1 MGDRKVNLLLSSF
14 ILSVS
19 FSIFAQELPK
29 WITDTSL
36 GDSDTGYVV
45 CSHESLD
52 PEKAKI
58 LAEDKCLSSA
68 LKGLGVEL
76 DVKSK
81 TVQSLTG
88 ADASESVETTSLRK
102 TIKCDWQNQFIERNK
117 DSYRVWLKC
126 KYSKKPMVSTA
137 SILNHKEEP
146 EEIKIKPKGAQSN
159 STVNVFTAPVADKIL
174 IKNAHSGERVIE
186 SPEQNMTID
195 LKAGDEQVI
204 LKKLSY
210 KNYVIEV
217 KDAKDG
223 DVVVKSII
231 FEKDI

>member
-1 MGDRKVNLLLSSF
+1 MGDQKVNLLLSSILF
-14 ILSVS
+14 SISLSV
-19 FSIFAQELPK
+19 FAQELPR

-36 GDSDTGYVV
+36 DDGEHGYVI

-88 ADASESVETTSLRK
+88 SDASEIVETTSLKK
-102 TIKCDWQNQFIERNK
+102 TIKCDWQNQYIERNK

-126 KYSKKPMVSTA
+126 KYSKNPKNST
-137 SILNHKEEP
+137 SSTLGQKEP
-146 EEIKIKPKGAQSN
+146 VEEIKIKYYGAQSN
-159 STVNVFTAPVADKIL
+159 ATINIFTAPVADKIL
-174 IKNAHSGERVIE
+174 IKNVHSGERVFE
-186 SPEQNMTID
+186 SPTQNMTID
-195 LKAGDEQVI
+195 LKAGDDQVI
-204 LKKLSY
+204 LEKLAY
-210 KNYVIEV
+210 KNYIINI

-223 DVVVKSII
+223 DVIVKSII